1 MYSRELFR
9 DILEWDIQSW
19 KQAVLFWDRFTADI
33 AGARV
38 LDIGARNG
46 GLSLY
51 FALKGAHVICSDLKG
66 PNPQAAELHRKYNLS
81 NRITY
86 ADIDAAAIE
95 LPDNGLDI
103 VCFKSVLGAVGHH
116 GNYAHQEQAI
126 REFHRVLKPGGMLLF
141 AENLTASWLHAF
153 LRRAFIEWGR
163 SWRYVSPAEID
174 QLLAVFR
181 EIRLGYTGFFAAFG
195 RAEWQRTLLHSLDV
209 LIDPLIPRRS
219 HYLVYG
225 CARK

>member
-86 ADIDAAAIE
+86 ADIDHARE
-95 LPDNGLDI
+95 L
-103 VCFKSVLGAVGHH
+103 
-116 GNYAHQEQAI
+116 
-126 REFHRVLKPGGMLLF
+126 
-141 AENLTASWLHAF
+141 
-153 LRRAFIEWGR
+153 
-163 SWRYVSPAEID
+163 
-174 QLLAVFR
+174 
-181 EIRLGYTGFFAAFG
+181 LGYNPRF
-195 RAEWQRTLLHSLDV
+195 S
-209 LIDPLIPRRS
+209 IDEGIRRFVQWYNQRRS
-219 HYLVYG
+219 
-225 CARK
+225 A

>member
-66 PNPQAAELHRKYNLS
+66 QPFQG
-81 NRITY
+81 
-86 ADIDAAAIE
+86 ADSCHFRLAM
-95 LPDNGLDI
+95 
-103 VCFKSVLGAVGHH
+103 S
-116 GNYAHQEQAI
+116 
-126 REFHRVLKPGGMLLF
+126 
-141 AENLTASWLHAF
+141 
-153 LRRAFIEWGR
+153 
-163 SWRYVSPAEID
+163 
-174 QLLAVFR
+174 LAVETWPPFLYFDFFGGGF
-181 EIRLGYTGFFAAFG
+181 LG
-195 RAEWQRTLLHSLDV
+195 
-209 LIDPLIPRRS
+209 PR
-219 HYLVYG
+219 G
-225 CARK
+225 CFW